1 MKIINRTA
9 EPQDVLKWLRA
20 GKNPVVAKALA
31 ARNANSQA
39 QLLEVE
45 ALKGAQEMAKILA
58 DAIDNNKHL
67 LIVAD
72 YDCDGATACAIGV
85 RGLRMFGASV
95 SFIVPDRNKHGYGL
109 SPAISELACAEL
121 PHPDYIITVDNGIA
135 SHAGVDRAKELGV
148 PVLVTDHH
156 LPGETQPDA
165 EVIVNPNQHG
175 CTFPSKSLAGCGVIW
190 YVMWALQQEMAS
202 RGVLPDGQ
210 GVFELLPLVAVGTVA
225 DVVRLDDNN
234 RILVQM
240 GLERIRNGKGF
251 PGIDALALAA
261 GRDPRKLSTSDIGFG
276 IGPRINAAGRLAD
289 MSTGIECLLTD
300 SVSVAENYAQ
310 QLNTLNNE
318 RKSIEKDMAVEA
330 GNDLVTRVSDN
341 RYTVT
346 LTGENWHAG
355 VVGIVAGRIKERVW
369 RPTFAM
375 AKDESG
381 QYKGS
386 GRSIPGFHLRDALD
400 LVDRRHPGLLIK
412 FGGHAMAAGLTLRE
426 NGIEEF
432 EQAFEEVAHEL
443 INPEILNQ
451 EVFVDGSLPAQ
462 HMTLGTIEAI
472 KDEVWGQGFP
482 EPAFL
487 DTFDVLEAR
496 MIGKDREHL
505 KMTLQKDGV
514 VFDAV
519 HFRYQGTMPVG
530 QVKALFKLDANTWN
544 GKTKLQILVDS
555 FV

>member
-1 MKIINRTA
+1 MKIIDRTA
-9 EPQDVLKWLRA
+9 EPTDVLKWLRA

-31 ARNANSQA
+31 ARHANAQA
-39 QLLEVE
+39 KLLEVG
-45 ALKGAQEMAKILA
+45 ALKGAQEMATILA
-58 DAIDNNKHL
+58 DGIEDGKHF

-72 YDCDGATACAIGV
+72 YDCDGATACAVGV

-95 SFIVPDRNKHGYGL
+95 SFIVPDRSKHGYGL

-121 PHPDYIITVDNGIA
+121 PRPDYIITVDNGIA
-135 SHAGVDRAKELGV
+135 SHAGVQRANELGV

-156 LPGETQPDA
+156 LPGETQPNA
-165 EVIVNPNQHG
+165 KVIVNPNQHG

-202 RGVLPDGQ
+202 RGFLPEGN

-240 GLERIRNGKGF
+240 GLERIRNGHAF

-261 GRDPRKLSTSDIGFG
+261 SRDPRKLSTSDIGFG
-276 IGPRINAAGRLAD
+276 IGPRVNAAGRLAD

-300 SVSVAENYAQ
+300 SVAVAEDYAR

-318 RKSIEKDMAVEA
+318 RKAIEKDMSIEA
-330 GNDLVTRVSDN
+330 SNELVTRVTDD

-346 LTGENWHAG
+346 LTGEKWHAG

-375 AKDESG
+375 AQEEDG

-400 LVDRRHPGLLIK
+400 LIDRRHPGLLVK

-426 NGIEEF
+426 GGLEEF
-432 EQAFEEVAHEL
+432 EQAFEAVAHEL

-451 EVFVDGSLPAQ
+451 EVSVDGELPVQ
-462 HMTLGTIEAI
+462 QMTLETIEAI
-472 KDEVWGQGFP
+472 KEEVWGQGFP
-482 EPAFL
+482 EPVFL
-487 DTFDVLEAR
+487 DTFEVLEAR
-496 MIGKDREHL
+496 MIGKDHEHL

-514 VFDAV
+514 AFDAV
-519 HFRYQGTMPVG
+519 HFRYQGTLPNHR
-530 QVKALFKLDANTWN
+530 VKALYKLDANTWK
-544 GKTKLQILVDS
+544 GKTKLQMLVDS